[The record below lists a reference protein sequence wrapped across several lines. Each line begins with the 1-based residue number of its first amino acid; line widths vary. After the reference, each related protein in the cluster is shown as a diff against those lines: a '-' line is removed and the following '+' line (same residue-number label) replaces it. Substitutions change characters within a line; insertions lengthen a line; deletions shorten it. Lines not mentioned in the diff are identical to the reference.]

1 MKIKVSTILV
11 LVTLV
16 LGIAGFVMAFTD
28 PFTGNAIYQGPYVLS
43 FSDVYFSNGIVKT
56 YLPGFIAFVMILI
69 SGLIPLLLFVLQ
81 DKAVRIFVNIA
92 SIIFFAIGGVV
103 VLDIPNQFIYHIQT
117 AAGTA
122 TLVQFGLKLSPTLLI
137 ASIFAFIGIALNL
150 AMIIIDNLDFI
161 KTKLKL
167 NK

>member
-1 MKIKVSTILV
+1 
-11 LVTLV
+11 
-16 LGIAGFVMAFTD
+16 MAFTD
-28 PFTGNAIYQGPYVLS
+28 PFIGNKLYQGPYVLS

-56 YLPGFIAFVMILI
+56 YLPGFIAFIMILI

-81 DKAVRIFVNIA
+81 DKALRIFANIA
-92 SIIFFAIGGVV
+92 SIIFFAIGGIV
-103 VLDIPNQFIYHIQT
+103 VLDIPNQFIYHIQSD
-117 AAGTA
+117 AGHTA